1 MVIQAKI
8 KEILIVL
15 LTLLLVISIL
25 VHCSNYFN
33 SKEIQ
38 SFSSQCYDQ
47 GGEVILKI
55 HNPVINNYSFTC
67 K

>member
-1 MVIQAKI
+1 MGIQAKI
-8 KEILIVL
+8 KEILLVL

-25 VHCSNYFN
+25 VHLSNYFN

>member
-1 MVIQAKI
+1 MIRGKI
-8 KEILIVL
+8 KELFIIL
-15 LTLLLVISIL
+15 LTLLLVISVL
-25 VHCSNYFN
+25 VNCSAYFN
-33 SKEIQ
+33 TKEIQ

-55 HNPVINNYSFTC
+55 HNPITNAYSFTC